1 MFLKYAFR
9 ITAIMLNGSI
19 ALRTRLDTVKGEM
32 RQNLNRDCNKFHRVS
47 A

>member
-1 MFLKYAFR
+1 MKKNSIR

-19 ALRTRLDTVKGEM
+19 ALRTRLDIVKGEM
-32 RQNLNRDCNKFHRVS
+32 RQHLNRDCNKLHRVS